1 MKKELNHVEEI
12 ILNVAQKRMLKFG
25 YRKVTMDEIAQDLRM
40 SKNTIYKSFRS
51 KVEIA
56 EALLDKLK
64 SRINEYQINI
74 EKESNDPLE
83 ILSKNTFYFQKELSP
98 WFEHFLKDIKF
109 ELPSLWQDFV
119 DFRTEKILN
128 LENLVKK
135 GIKKKEFR
143 KVNPTL
149 AVRAFLGAINSII
162 SPEVLEQEGISFQ
175 SALETV
181 MDIWSKGILSDK

>member
-1 MKKELNHVEEI
+1 MKKELSHAEER
-12 ILNVAQKRMLKFG
+12 ILNSAQKRMLKFG

-64 SRINEYQINI
+64 SRINDYQINI

-109 ELPSLWQDFV
+109 ELPNLWQDFV

-149 AVRAFLGAINSII
+149 AVRAYLGAINSII
-162 SPEVLEQEGISFQ
+162 SPEVLEQEGVSFQ

-181 MDIWSKGILSDK
+181 MDIWSKGILNKK

>member
-1 MKKELNHVEEI
+1 MENVNQNK
-12 ILNVAQKRMLKFG
+12 ILNAAEKRMLQFG
-25 YRKVTMDEIAQDLRM
+25 YRKVTMDEIAGDLRM
-40 SKNTIYKSFRS
+40 SKNTIYKEFKS
-51 KVEIA
+51 KIEIA
-56 EALLDKLK
+56 ESLLGQLK
-64 SRINEYQINI
+64 NKINTYQLEV
-74 EKESNDPLE
+74 EKNCDDPLE

-109 ELPSLWQDFV
+109 ELPNLWQDFV

-162 SPEVLEQEGISFQ
+162 SPEILEQEGVSFQ

>member
-1 MKKELNHVEEI
+1 MKTLSATEEK
-12 ILNVAQKRMLKFG
+12 ILNVAQKHMLKFG
-25 YRKVTMDEIAQDLRM
+25 YRKVTMDEIAQELRM
-40 SKNTIYKSFRS
+40 SKNTIYKCFRS

-64 SRINEYQINI
+64 SQINDNQI
-74 EKESNDPLE
+74 KVEKESNDPLE

-98 WFEHFLKDIKF
+98 WFKHFLKDIKF
-109 ELPSLWQDFV
+109 ELPKLWQDFV

-128 LENLVKK
+128 LENLVKI

-149 AVRAFLGAINSII
+149 AVRAFLGAIDSII
-162 SPEVLEQEGISFQ
+162 SPEILEQEGVSFQ

-181 MDIWSKGILSDK
+181 MDVWSKGILSDK

>member
-1 MKKELNHVEEI
+1 MKALSPAEER
-12 ILNVAQKRMLKFG
+12 ILNVAQKHMLKFG

-40 SKNTIYKSFRS
+40 SKNTIYKCFRS

-64 SRINEYQINI
+64 SRINNYQINV
-74 EKESNDPLE
+74 EKESTDPLE
-83 ILSKNTFYFQKELSP
+83 ILSKNTFYLQKELAP
-98 WFEHFLKDIKF
+98 WFEHFLIDIKF
-109 ELPSLWQDFV
+109 ELPGLWQDFV
-119 DFRTEKILN
+119 DFRTEKILD

-149 AVRAFLGAINSII
+149 AVRAYLGAVNSII
-162 SPEVLEQEGISFQ
+162 SPDILEQEGISFK

-181 MDIWSKGILSDK
+181 MDIWSKGILFGK